1 MSRRAILTALMLAVG
16 PFGATAN
23 DRPFTVGGKTWRSKQ
38 AFVESGARC
47 ATRRVDDIEAAAVD
61 YRLQRFLARKGKR
74 PGGGTGGGGGG
85 SEPPSPVNVPVYFHV
100 LTAGATGSVSDAMI
114 ADQIAVL
121 NGAFAGLTGGA
132 PTGVSFTLAGVT
144 RTDNARWFAMT
155 PGSIEEEEAK
165 TALRQGGADALNVYT
180 ANPGG
185 GLLGW
190 ATFPWTYASD
200 PANDG
205 VVVLYSSLPGGAA
218 APYNEGDTATHE
230 VGHWL
235 GLYHT
240 FQGGC
245 SKQNDL
251 VSDTPAERSPAY
263 GCPVGRDTCR
273 AAGLD
278 PIRNFMDYTDDPCMF
293 AFTANQ
299 ASRMSGLFAQ
309 YRQ

>member
-1 MSRRAILTALMLAVG
+1 MSRRAVLSALILVLA
-16 PFGATAN
+16 PAAAIAEH
-23 DRPFTVGGKTWRSKQ
+23 PFTLGGKTWRSKQ

-47 ATRRVDDIEAAAVD
+47 ATRRVDEIEAAAVD
-61 YRLQRFLARKGKR
+61 SRLQRFLARQGGKSA
-74 PGGGTGGGGGG
+74 GGGTAGGG
-85 SEPPSPVNVPVYFHV
+85 SQPLITVNVPIYFHV
-100 LTAGATGSVSDAMI
+100 LTDGATGNVSDAMI

-121 NGAFAGLTGGA
+121 NAAFTGLTGGA
-132 PTGVSFTLAGVT
+132 PTGFSFTFAGVT
-144 RTDNARWFAMT
+144 RTDSARWFAMT
-155 PGSIEEEEAK
+155 PGSIEEEAAK
-165 TALRQGGADALNVYT
+165 TALRQGGAGALNIYT

-205 VVVLYSSLPGGAA
+205 IVVLYSSLPGGSAV
-218 APYNEGDTATHE
+218 PYNEGDTATHE

-245 SKQNDL
+245 SKSNDL

-263 GCPVGRDTCR
+263 GCPVGRDSCH
-273 AAGLD
+273 AAGQD
-278 PIRNFMDYTDDPCMF
+278 PIRDFMDYTDDTCMF

-299 ASRMSGLFAQ
+299 ASRMSGLFTQ